1 MYVRVIGLDAFPNA
15 EVFSTATVS
24 HLKAYTK
31 LFSSKHF
38 KIYGLFQ
45 NDHSCFG
52 FWYMFHYS
60 KWGIRFCITPPGL
73 PDIGLQFI
81 NASEKNTTRIG
92 THKDIFELIAN
103 TILQTLPDYTELTFP
118 TEFQDMQALLWS
130 KFTITPKYTY
140 HLNLKSEVSVLLSE
154 MSSELRRSI
163 QNFNYDLV
171 HIRQNENV
179 TVVKSLLAQYSK
191 QKRLKLSTHQCMAL
205 MEIYRQF
212 NSGILYTAYTH
223 SELVAFA
230 FFKTDFNKAQYV
242 FGAHVTDGIKGIVPN
257 LFWKAI
263 TDFKTLHFTLL
274 DFEGSMIPEVERFY
288 RKFGGLKVIQF
299 CATRFNF
306 KALIY
311 IWIKRIFRI

>member
-1 MYVRVIGLDAFPNA
+1 MYVRIIDQNAFPNA
-15 EVFSTATVS
+15 EMFSTASVS
-24 HLKAYTK
+24 QLKAFTK

-52 FWYMFHYS
+52 FWYMFHYT
-60 KWGIRFCITPPGL
+60 KWGIRFCITPPGF
-73 PDIGLQFI
+73 PNIGLNFI
-81 NASEKNTTRIG
+81 NASEKNSTRIG
-92 THKDIFELIAN
+92 THNDIFELIAN
-103 TILQTLPDYTELTFP
+103 TIHQSSPDYTELTFP
-118 TEFQDMQALLWS
+118 TEFQDMQALVWS

-140 HLNLKSEVSVLLSE
+140 HLNLKQDTSALLSE

-163 QNFNYDLV
+163 QNFNYDTV
-171 HIRQNENV
+171 HIRQNDNV
-179 TVVKSLLAQYSK
+179 AEVNSLLAYYSK
-191 QKRLKLSTHQCMAL
+191 QKRLKLSTPQSIAL
-205 MEIYRQF
+205 MDIYRQF
-212 NSGILYTAYTH
+212 NTGVLYTAYTN
-223 SELVAFA
+223 SKLIAFA
-230 FFKTDFNKAQYV
+230 FFKTELDKAQYV

-257 LFWKAI
+257 VFWKAI
-263 TDFKTLHFTLL
+263 TDFKALNFSIL

-311 IWIKRIFRI
+311 IWIKRIFKI